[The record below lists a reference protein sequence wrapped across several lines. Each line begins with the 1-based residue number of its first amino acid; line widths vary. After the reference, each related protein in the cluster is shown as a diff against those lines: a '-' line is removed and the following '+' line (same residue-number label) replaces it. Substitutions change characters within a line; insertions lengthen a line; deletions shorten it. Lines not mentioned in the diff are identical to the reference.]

1 MIGRKPDIEKI
12 LIFEMHCEMRAAGSG
27 QRKTAKAHMLCLHK
41 ARNANLRYDTKMEVW
56 NEDTVDR

>member
-12 LIFEMHCEMRAAGSG
+12 LIFEMHCEMRTFGLRNAGSE

-41 ARNANLRYDTKMEVW
+41 AYEIFIV
-56 NEDTVDR
+56 